1 MRSIVKHVAL
11 LCLLLMFWSAVAFV
25 AHHHSKGADSAKC
38 TVCVSAHTVAPKATA
53 HVVKATFTTVS
64 SLRTDPVSVKHLL
77 VVFALSVRPPPAI

>member
-11 LCLLLMFWSAVAFV
+11 MCLLLMCWSAVAFV

-38 TVCVSAHTVAPKATA
+38 TVCVSAHSAVPKATA
-53 HVVKATFTTVS
+53 HLLKATFTVAS
-64 SLRTDPVSVKHLL
+64 SFRVDPVSVKQLL